1 MDELNSTYQVP
12 GFTTFIIG
20 LVVLIIGDFIC
31 SQVNLLKKLSVPGPV
46 VGGLLVSLLVLLI
59 ELYFNIRID
68 FATQLRDILILLFFV
83 SLGFT
88 ARLRELKAGG
98 KPLMIIC
105 AVTVLLLALQ
115 NVVGIGV
122 AVAWGAH
129 PFYGLLAGSISFVGG
144 PGTALAWGKEAAEL
158 GLKNAELVGVS
169 AATFAVAIG
178 ALVAGP
184 IVTSIINKHQ
194 LKSDTI
200 LPESIEK
207 NTIIP
212 EIASAATNASIIKT
226 MLLIAVA
233 VWLGNQLNIYAQ
245 YYQILLPGFLCSL
258 LAGMVITNIA
268 DMRRVQLPIVL
279 TNRVG
284 DLSLQIFLSISL
296 MSLKLS
302 AIGNIIVPLVVVV
315 ILQVAFC
322 AAIAYFVLFRAL
334 GKNYEAAVTTGGFL
348 GFAISS
354 MPIAMATMEQL
365 SKRFGPAPRAI
376 LLITLAGSFFVDL
389 ANAIIVKGF
398 ASLLP
403 AISPM

>member
-20 LVVLIIGDFIC
+20 LVVLITGDFVC
-31 SQVNLLKKLSVPGPV
+31 SRVLFLKKLSVPGPV

-88 ARLRELKAGG
+88 ARLRELKTGG

-105 AVTVLLLALQ
+105 AVTVLLLVLQ

-122 AVAWGAH
+122 AVAWGKH

-144 PGTALAWGKEAAEL
+144 PGTALAWGKEAEAM
-158 GLKNAELVGVS
+158 GLVGSELVGVS

-178 ALVAGP
+178 ALVSGP
-184 IVTSIINKHQ
+184 IVTSIINKHH
-194 LKSDTI
+194 LKSDEI
-200 LPESIEK
+200 LSEISETKTNSSVESRA
-207 NTIIP
+207 
-212 EIASAATNASIIKT
+212 ASNASIIST
-226 MLLIAVA
+226 MLLLAIA
-233 VWLGNQLNIYAQ
+233 VWLGNQLNSFAQ
-245 YYQILLPGFLCSL
+245 SKEVLLPGFLCSL
-258 LAGMVITNIA
+258 MAGMVITNIA
-268 DMRRVQLPIVL
+268 DMRKIQLPVQL

-284 DLSLQIFLSISL
+284 DLSLQIFLAISL

-302 AIGNIIVPLVVVV
+302 AIGNIIIPLVIVV
-315 ILQVAFC
+315 ILQVALC
-322 AAIAYFVLFRAL
+322 AAVAYFVLFKAL
-334 GKNYEAAVTTGGFL
+334 GKNYDAAVTTGGFL

-354 MPIAMATMEQL
+354 MPIAMATMEKVTQ
-365 SKRFGPAPRAI
+365 RFGPAPRAI

-398 ASLLP
+398 AAMMP
-403 AISPM
+403 GITP